1 MKFPPMYIFRF
12 PPLMLSLGLGLI
24 VGKTNKI
31 ISCKSDFHVITFIKC
46 KCFISIPNLRC
57 ANKHTITFKSNM
69 TFLKP
74 FIFISF

>member
-12 PPLMLSLGLGLI
+12 TPPMLSLGLGLI

-31 ISCKSDFHVITFIKC
+31 ISSKSDFHVFTFIKS
-46 KCFISIPNLRC
+46 KCFLSIPNLRC
-57 ANKHTITFKSNM
+57 ANKQTITFKSNT